1 MLFPVSLLDTAMH
14 KAKPEPFSTVATK
27 VQVLTEIT
35 IDGDRDG
42 SSDSSVTMDSFGN
55 ANYISQNDMR
65 NSEDPKLDFGT
76 WFTAKP
82 KKSASCYVDYLSPSS
97 NDTSKSVPVKMK
109 TIVRSKQNAPI
120 RIKRK
125 QSGKQMVRKPKPV
138 EDNGP
143 KWYCSRNDD
152 EWY

>member
-1 MLFPVSLLDTAMH
+1 MH
-14 KAKPEPFSTVATK
+14 KDESKPISTVATK

-42 SSDSSVTMDSFGN
+42 SCDSSVTMDSFGT
-55 ANYISQNDMR
+55 A
-65 NSEDPKLDFGT
+65 KLDFGT

-82 KKSASCYVDYLSPSS
+82 KNSASCYVEYLSPSS
-97 NDTSKSVPVKMK
+97 NDTSQSVPVK
-109 TIVRSKQNAPI
+109 TIVRPKQNAPI

-125 QSGKQMVRKPKPV
+125 QSGKQMMKKPKPV

>member
-1 MLFPVSLLDTAMH
+1 MH
-14 KAKPEPFSTVATK
+14 KDESKPISTVATK

-42 SSDSSVTMDSFGN
+42 SCDSSVTMDSFGN
-55 ANYISQNDMR
+55 ANSISQNDMR

-82 KKSASCYVDYLSPSS
+82 KKGASCYVDYLSPSS
-97 NDTSKSVPVKMK
+97 NDTSQSVPVKTM
-109 TIVRSKQNAPI
+109 VRPKQNAPI

-125 QSGKQMVRKPKPV
+125 QSGKQMMKKPKSV